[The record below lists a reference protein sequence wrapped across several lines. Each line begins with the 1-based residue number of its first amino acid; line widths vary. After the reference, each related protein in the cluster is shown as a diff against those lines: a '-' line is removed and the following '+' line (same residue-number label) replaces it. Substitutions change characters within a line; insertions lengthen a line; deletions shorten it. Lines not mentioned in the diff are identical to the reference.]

1 MPSTIPLPLNS
12 IPTPIRQ
19 HLPLTQ
25 PQDRSSS
32 PEAKVYYFPE
42 SALYLKS
49 APGGTLQNE
58 AAMDSYFHQKGLGPE
73 VVSYVPGETD
83 WLLTR
88 AVPGESCI
96 HQSLLADPRRLCDIL
111 AQSLRMLHS
120 LDYAHCPI
128 TNRTETYRR
137 SVRENYRVGCCDLRL
152 LPDHWRIS
160 SREEAWQIAECGLPY
175 FRQDTLIHGDYCL
188 PNILLRDWQLT
199 GFIDLG
205 FGGVG
210 DRHIDLFWGLWS
222 LEFNLKTNAYTR
234 RFLDVYG
241 RDWVEPEKL
250 RVVAAAEVFG

>member
-1 MPSTIPLPLNS
+1 MPIPTTLPLNS
-12 IPTPIRQ
+12 IPTSL
-19 HLPLTQ
+19 HSLLPTTQ
-25 PQDRSSS
+25 AYDSSSS
-32 PEAKVYYFPE
+32 PEAKVYYFPD
-42 SALYLKS
+42 SALYLKT

-88 AVPGESCI
+88 AVPGASCI
-96 HQSLLADPRRLCDIL
+96 CETYLADPKRLCDTI
-111 AQSLRMLHS
+111 AGNLRMLHS
-120 LDYAHCPI
+120 LDFAHCPVPD
-128 TNRTETYRR
+128 RSKTYRE
-137 SVRENYRVGCCDLRL
+137 SVHRNHQAGRCDLDL
-152 LPDHWRIS
+152 LGDHWRYGS
-160 SREEAWQIAECGLPY
+160 LEEAWQVAQRGLPY

-222 LEFNLKTNAYTR
+222 LEFNLKTNAYTQ

-241 RDWVEPEKL
+241 RDWIEPEKL

>member
-1 MPSTIPLPLNS
+1 MPTTIPLPLPT
-12 IPTPIRQ
+12 IPTPIRH
-19 HLPLTQ
+19 HLPTTQ
-25 PQDRSSS
+25 AQDRSSS
-32 PEAKVYYFPE
+32 PEAKVYYFPD

-58 AAMDSYFHQKGLGPE
+58 ATMDSYFHQKGLGPE

-88 AVPGESCI
+88 AIPGESCI
-96 HQSLLADPRRLCDIL
+96 HHAHLADPRRLCDIL

-128 TNRTETYRR
+128 NNRTETYRR
-137 SVRENYRVGCCDLRL
+137 SVGENYRAGMGDLRL
-152 LPDHWRIS
+152 LSDHWRIS
-160 SREEAWQIAECGLPY
+160 SREEAWQIAERGLPH
-175 FRQDTLIHGDYCL
+175 FRQDTLLHGDYCL
-188 PNILLRDWQLT
+188 PNILLRDWQLS

-222 LEFNLKTNAYTR
+222 LEFNLKTNAYTQ

-241 RDWVEPEKL
+241 RDWVESDKL